1 MSTGFEDLE
10 KIAITNVTKPE
21 PMTFLRLWWTKK
33 YRLPVTSNEWLNSY
47 PEDIAVELL
56 EERYLNDEK
65 SAKEARLKY
74 LGVEIA
80 TDDPLIDKWEREIA
94 RGETPD
100 LSEGEDEKS
109 RRRDEWVREQAEL
122 HYAETG
128 ERLYKAHEMEG
139 RYVQDQTPDLDYTQ
153 QSRGDVL
160 QEAVD
165 LMGSDPQGV
174 EDVLE
179 QIPPEMFDAFMGA
192 IEDLKG

>member
-1 MSTGFEDLE
+1 
-10 KIAITNVTKPE
+10 
-21 PMTFLRLWWTKK
+21 MTFLRLWWTKK

-47 PEDIAVELL
+47 PEDVAVELL